1 MSFYGAIRSYA
12 QKAAR
17 TREETLGHGNKNL
30 GLKLFKENLAG
41 DVTVLMSS
49 EASFWGKGRIS
60 GHLVLK
66 NYRDLTEK

>member
-41 DVTVLMSS
+41 ILSS